1 MAAIA
6 FELPDDVKD
15 VVEGLLAF
23 ARSEVVPRHEKHR
36 ELLEDGRRRYAEDGR
51 IAPDVQALI
60 REVRMAASEAGYY
73 QMCVPESLGGGGL
86 GMQAYYA
93 GWQALFHALGPQY
106 WLMLYCVSH
115 WAFGPSRLLERVT
128 DRARDEILEPL
139 MKGEKGMCFGLSE
152 PGAGSDAS
160 MIRTKAVPDGDG
172 WVIEGRK
179 IWTTNSPT
187 ADYCILFAVTDPE
200 RAAARKGGISAF
212 LVPTNAPGFEV
223 QRVVKMF
230 GHIGGD
236 EAELRFE
243 GLRVE
248 PWQVV
253 GELHQGFANAL
264 YGVSLGRVY
273 NSARAVGYGRWAVEM
288 ALDYAQ
294 AREAFGHPISEY
306 QGVTFPLASSAM
318 ELHAAH
324 LMGLNAAKLLDQGE
338 PAVKE
343 LSMTKAYSVEIGVR
357 AVDRAMQTHGAMGFT
372 NELGLHEAWHTLRI
386 INVADGTNEI
396 LRRTIIQRMLKGDLD
411 L

>member
-1 MAAIA
+1 MAAVA
-6 FELPDDVKD
+6 FELPDEVKD
-15 VVEGLLAF
+15 VVEGLQAF
-23 ARSEVVPRHEKHR
+23 ARKEVLPRHEKHR
-36 ELLEDGRRRYAEDGR
+36 DLLEDDRRKYAEDGR
-51 IAPDVQALI
+51 ISPDVMELV
-60 REVRMAASEAGYY
+60 REVRMAAAEAGYY

-93 GWQALFHALGPQY
+93 GWQALFHMCGPHN
-106 WLMLYCVSH
+106 WLMVYAISH
-115 WAFGPSRLLERVT
+115 WAFGPSRLLEKVT

-139 MKGEKGMCFGLSE
+139 MSGRKGMCFGLSE

-160 MIRTKAVPDGDG
+160 MIRTRAVPDGDG

-187 ADYCILFAVTDPE
+187 ADYCIIFAVTDPE
-200 RAAARKGGISAF
+200 RAKAKKGGISAF
-212 LVPTNAPGFEV
+212 LVPTDAPGFEV

-248 PWQVV
+248 PWQLV
-253 GELHQGFANAL
+253 GELHQGFETAL

-273 NSARAVGYGRWAVEM
+273 NSARAVGTGRWALEL
-288 ALDYAQ
+288 AIEYSRT
-294 AREAFGHPISEY
+294 REAFGQAIAEY

-324 LMGLNAAKLLDQGE
+324 LMGLNAAKLLDSGA
-338 PAVKE
+338 PAIKE
-343 LSMTKAYSVEIGVR
+343 LSMTKAYSVEVGVK

-372 NELGLHEAWHTLRI
+372 NEVGLSDAWHSLRI

-396 LRRTIIQRMLKGDLD
+396 LRRTIVQRLLKGDLD